1 MHFKKAIH
9 QLLFNRFSMLS
20 LVVLL
25 PAHFFLARVSDAFT
39 FTNSITFVWPSA
51 GIFLAA
57 VLLIGFRAW
66 LPILIA
72 NLMVNQVLYYSSLP
86 ISLSIAAIDTAQVGL
101 VSMMMFHYIK
111 RPYPFDRVSNTLKYL
126 FLLVPVPAVLSAL
139 AIAVQCAFGVSPWGD
154 FMPLYQG
161 WLCGDITAMVVVSP
175 PFLCIWHSVKTGR
188 WRLSKAQ
195 LAELSAVLAVLII
208 VGLIAF
214 ADAAPIE
221 YLIILPLIWAA
232 IRFGPREAACLT
244 LAMSILAAF
253 KTLRGHGSFAQT
265 EVAQAAVL
273 LQSFIVSLTIATLVL
288 AAAVQ
293 ENERANRSLKRAN
306 EELEDRVEE
315 RTQALSD
322 TLRQLQK
329 AQAHLVQQEKM
340 SGLGQMVAGVAHEIN
355 NPVNFIHG
363 NLRHVRNYARDLVDF
378 LHLYEQYYPTPV
390 EEIQVQLEELDIDFI
405 KEDLEKTLSS
415 MQVGTERIREI
426 VLSLRNFSRM
436 DEAESK
442 PVDIHEGIE
451 STLMILQHRLKASPE
466 RAAVNVVRDFGKL
479 PLVECY
485 AGQLNQVFMNILVNA
500 IDAFENGSQGEDSKT
515 PQITLRTERR
525 DESVMISIADNGS
538 GISEDIRARIFDP
551 FFTTKPVGKGTGMG
565 MAISYQLITE
575 KHQGKIGCF
584 SDLGIGTEFIIEIPL
599 SLSAKARSQS
609 GLCC

>member
-9 QLLFNRFSMLS
+9 PLLFNRFSILS

-25 PAHFFLARVSDAFT
+25 PAHFFLARASDAFT
-39 FTNSITFVWPSA
+39 FTDSITFVWPSA
-51 GIFLAA
+51 GIFLVA

-72 NLMVNQVLYYSSLP
+72 NLIVNQALYYSSLP

-101 VSMMMFHYIK
+101 VGLMMFHYIK
-111 RPYPFDRVSNTLKYL
+111 RPYPFDRVSSILKYL

-139 AIAVQCAFGVSPWGD
+139 AIAVQCAFGVSSWGD
-154 FMPLYQG
+154 FLPLYQG

-175 PFLCIWHSVKTGR
+175 PFLCLWHSVKKRR

-378 LHLYEQYYPTPV
+378 LQLYEQHYPTPV
-390 EEIQVQLEELDIDFI
+390 EEIQTQSEELDIDFI

-584 SDLGIGTEFIIEIPL
+584 SNPGVGTEFIIEIPL
-599 SLSAKARSQS
+599 SLSAKAHSQS
-609 GLCC
+609 G